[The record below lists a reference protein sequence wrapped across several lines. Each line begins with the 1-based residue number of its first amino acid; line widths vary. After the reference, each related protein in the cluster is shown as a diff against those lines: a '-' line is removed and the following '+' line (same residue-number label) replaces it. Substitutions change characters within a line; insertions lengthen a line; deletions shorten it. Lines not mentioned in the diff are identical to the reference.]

1 MIEYLKGRMIEKTP
15 SYVVVECSGIGYYVN
30 ISLNT
35 YSSLGDDEAVQLLTH
50 FQVKEDAQ
58 NLYGF
63 STRDERNIFRQ
74 LITVSGIGTA
84 TAQMMLSSLTPD
96 EVRSAIMSEDVNT
109 LKSVKGIGAKTAQ
122 RVILDL
128 RDKLTKD
135 DAVAEIVM
143 PSHNTAKTESLSA
156 LVALG
161 FDRSQANKVLDNLIK
176 VEPDAGVEEL
186 IKTALKKL

>member
-1 MIEYLKGRMIEKTP
+1 MIEKTP

>member
-1 MIEYLKGRMIEKTP
+1 MIEYLKGRLIEKTP
-15 SYVVVECSGIGYYVN
+15 SYVVIDCNGVGYFVN

-35 YSSLGDDEAVQLLTH
+35 YSSLGDEELVKVLIH
-50 FQVKEDAQ
+50 FQVKEDAH

-63 STRDERNIFRQ
+63 GSRDERNVFRQ

-84 TAQMMLSSLTPD
+84 TAQMMLSSLSPD
-96 EVRSAIMSEDVNT
+96 EVRNAIMNDDVNT

-128 RDKLTKD
+128 RDKLAKGD
-135 DAVAEIVM
+135 GVAEIVV

-161 FDRSQANKVLDNLIK
+161 FDRTNANKVLDSLMKIDP
-176 VEPDAGVEEL
+176 ESGVEEL
-186 IKTALKKL
+186 IKAALKKL